1 VRGEATTHVAA
12 RVGRARSLAISRQ
25 GHANAR
31 LSVDGLD
38 IHAPLSSSA
47 RLVLMGELEA
57 SRLTGRGY
65 HRVRRVARTLADLD
79 GHDGELTD
87 DHVRSALLMR
97 VALRN
102 PLHA

>member
-1 VRGEATTHVAA
+1 
-12 RVGRARSLAISRQ
+12 
-25 GHANAR
+25 
-31 LSVDGLD
+31 
-38 IHAPLSSSA
+38 
-47 RLVLMGELEA
+47 
-57 SRLTGRGY
+57 
-65 HRVRRVARTLADLD
+65 VRRVARTLADLD

>member
-1 VRGEATTHVAA
+1 
-12 RVGRARSLAISRQ
+12 
-25 GHANAR
+25 
-31 LSVDGLD
+31 
-38 IHAPLSSSA
+38 
-47 RLVLMGELEA
+47 MGELEA